1 MVRLRQAKAMR
12 GEDMEGLS
20 DRQKLILWIEA
31 GQKTLEMACRA
42 IEEGKAQQAI
52 GFIHSEMARAEDK
65 RLKLLMED
73 AQDKEEERE
82 RAELEHLW
90 G

>member
-1 MVRLRQAKAMR
+1 MR

-20 DRQKLILWIEA
+20 ERQKLILWIEA

-42 IEEGKAQQAI
+42 IEEGKAQQAL
-52 GFIHSEMARAEDK
+52 GYLHAEMARAEDK

-73 AQDKEEERE
+73 AQEKAEERE

-90 G
+90 GW